1 MKAAV
6 PVAVTGALLILFSAC
21 TDDSALPSW
30 SAAPGTS
37 GVSTGAATATG
48 GAPSVTATGA
58 QGSGVGGADTTGA
71 ASVTGAQA
79 SSSAGGGSAVTT
91 GSGGNVTS
99 GGTAGAGGSLVGVG
113 GGSIGGSANAG
124 DPLDMRLRVTTST
137 APEGVHDGDNNWR
150 IWGRG
155 DLVVAPVFTMPLANC
170 GTLICYTT
178 ESAGTLTTRVAYL
191 DASDTLVSTL
201 TLDTGYECRG
211 LAAEP
216 DGNFAA
222 LLWDGEAERIFVARY
237 DVSGSLRSDPTELV
251 NSDNSPT
258 EFGIGESRLE
268 YGDGRYGAY
277 YHVHSDSGHE
287 GDTLKWVDAASG
299 AEDTEWGWGCSH
311 SMSNL
316 LRFHPALQQF
326 LPVCVTDCYPGTGS
340 GDFAQVSIGGI
351 YLNHQ
356 DGKVMDVAAGCN
368 GDVAGELGSAAIAPE
383 GYKLVFNAHQ
393 APVTLGQQSYDE
405 NSMNQDIGFASI
417 DSDMESSAVVWLTT
431 TADIDEADSSIV
443 RWQPS
448 GDETEQYV
456 VGWFE
461 PGSASSYKLARVDAA
476 GNFLEGPI
484 DVTAIARWGRRD
496 DPFRQHVNGDVVW
509 AWFDDAGSTTLNLAR
524 LSSGASAS
532 CASF

>member
-1 MKAAV
+1 MKAAIA
-6 PVAVTGALLILFSAC
+6 VA
-21 TDDSALPSW
+21 
-30 SAAPGTS
+30 
-37 GVSTGAATATG
+37 STGAALVLFPACSDDSAPPGSGASAGTDGMSAATG
-48 GAPSVTATGA
+48 SATMGA
-58 QGSGVGGADTTGA
+58 QGSGVGGAGATQSASATGTPPTTSA
-71 ASVTGAQA
+71 
-79 SSSAGGGSAVTT
+79 SSAGGASSVSTSTDSAD
-91 GSGGNVTS
+91 TS
-99 GGTAGAGGSLVGVG
+99 GAATGAGGSPVG
-113 GGSIGGSANAG
+113 IGE
-124 DPLDMRLRVTTST
+124 PLDMRLRVTTST
-137 APEGVHDGDNNWR
+137 IPEGVHEGDNNWR

-155 DLVVAPVFTMPLANC
+155 DLVVAPVFTVPLANC
-170 GTLICYTT
+170 GTLVCFTT
-178 ESAGTLTTRVAYL
+178 ESAGTLTSRVAYL
-191 DASDTLVSTL
+191 DASDALISTM

-222 LLWDGEAERIFVARY
+222 LLWDSEAERIFVARY
-237 DVSGSLRSDPTELV
+237 DLTGTPRSAPTELV

-268 YGDGRYGAY
+268 YGAGRYGAY

-287 GDTLKWVDAASG
+287 GDTLKWVDTASG
-299 AEDTEWGWGCSH
+299 EEDTEWSWGCSH

-316 LRFHPALQQF
+316 LRFHPMLEQF

-356 DGKVMDVAAGCN
+356 RGKVMDVAAGCN
-368 GDVAGELGSAAIAPE
+368 GDVAGELGSAAFAPA

-393 APVTLGQQSYDE
+393 APATLGQQSYDE

-417 DSDMESSAVVWLTT
+417 DSDLESSEVVWFTS
-431 TADIDEADSSIV
+431 TAEIDEADSSIA
-443 RWQPS
+443 RWQPM
-448 GDETEQYV
+448 GDAVEQYV
-456 VGWFE
+456 VGWSE
-461 PGSASSYKLARVDAA
+461 PGSSISYKLARVDAA

-509 AWFDDAGSTTLNLAR
+509 AWFDDAGSTSLNLAR

-532 CASF
+532 CAAF